1 MLNYIKGEGYRI
13 THSRGMYVAA
23 GIASGLLVLMNLV
36 LYISNQNI
44 TNFPYGLMSF
54 SLNNLIANLQIL
66 FISGFVVAA
75 LLFGDERKNGTLKN
89 VVAYGIP
96 RIHIFIGKCVVSIA
110 TALCCMAVILV
121 FYVGSAYLLL
131 GGPAAEPLGKM
142 AGGIG
147 AAMPSAFAAVILGV
161 ALLTLFEKDVVAA
174 IVWFAVM
181 NVIPVICYY
190 AGFKVE
196 ILRKIA
202 GWMPWNIF
210 RFEVSANMSGYHCLW
225 DTPSGL
231 AKCIIAGAAGI
242 LIFGAAGILVSR
254 KKEIG

>member
-89 VVAYGIP
+89 VVAKDTYFYRKMWCQYRHSSLLYGSYP
-96 RIHIFIGKCVVSIA
+96 GLLRGKC
-110 TALCCMAVILV
+110 L
-121 FYVGSAYLLL
+121 SA
-131 GGPAAEPLGKM
+131 
-142 AGGIG
+142 
-147 AAMPSAFAAVILGV
+147 
-161 ALLTLFEKDVVAA
+161 
-174 IVWFAVM
+174 
-181 NVIPVICYY
+181 
-190 AGFKVE
+190 
-196 ILRKIA
+196 A
-202 GWMPWNIF
+202 GWSRGRAFGKDGRGN
-210 RFEVSANMSGYHCLW
+210 RSGNAQCLCVC
-225 DTPSGL
+225 DSG
-231 AKCIIAGAAGI
+231 CG
-242 LIFGAAGILVSR
+242 FTHPF
-254 KKEIG
+254 

>member
-89 VVAYGIP
+89 VCLLYTSPSP
-96 RIHIFIGKCVVSIA
+96 R
-110 TALCCMAVILV
+110 
-121 FYVGSAYLLL
+121 
-131 GGPAAEPLGKM
+131 
-142 AGGIG
+142 
-147 AAMPSAFAAVILGV
+147 
-161 ALLTLFEKDVVAA
+161 D
-174 IVWFAVM
+174 
-181 NVIPVICYY
+181 
-190 AGFKVE
+190 
-196 ILRKIA
+196 
-202 GWMPWNIF
+202 
-210 RFEVSANMSGYHCLW
+210 
-225 DTPSGL
+225 
-231 AKCIIAGAAGI
+231 
-242 LIFGAAGILVSR
+242 
-254 KKEIG
+254 